1 MSDDIDSK
9 CPPECGP
16 GCWNNENNPNQCK
29 TGPNANKENCERRK
43 GTWCAD
49 HNTEERIREKADRIK
64 VERLYNKSLVENNEY
79 QIES

>member
-29 TGPNANKENCERRK
+29 TGPNANKEICER
-43 GTWCAD
+43 
-49 HNTEERIREKADRIK
+49 
-64 VERLYNKSLVENNEY
+64 
-79 QIES
+79 